1 MGCYFFHVIG
11 GGSRSVRG
19 MHTKLL
25 KPPRFQHV
33 FLLGL
38 WPNEVPLCLHRLDTA
53 TAHAATTT
61 TAAGTGTAIAADT
74 ATAAGRT
81 MTSIET
87 TGQRGIWFH
96 GKSYEVQS
104 AFQLFIVIFEDLH
117 NVCVV
122 HSP

>member
-25 KPPRFQHV
+25 KPPRFQHD

-38 WPNEVPLCLHRLDTA
+38 WPNEVPLCLHWLVTA
-53 TAHAATTT
+53 TARAG
-61 TAAGTGTAIAADT
+61 TAAGTGTAITADT